1 VESIPYDPGICV
13 IGRARASE
21 VVESTSAQGNHSGAI
36 MLPLWFLPAVD
47 PYTFHAS
54 VTRKLKLFTR
64 CDKKPQPQPLCSQ
77 CVLWRFDRYLLS
89 TRSWRLMDYCAS
101 WLVIEL
107 LFLSLYVAQNFVV
120 PMAWR
125 KLQEP
130 LREGLPLTLNL
141 RARAGGTTS

>member
-1 VESIPYDPGICV
+1 
-13 IGRARASE
+13 
-21 VVESTSAQGNHSGAI
+21 
-36 MLPLWFLPAVD
+36 
-47 PYTFHAS
+47 
-54 VTRKLKLFTR
+54 
-64 CDKKPQPQPLCSQ
+64 
-77 CVLWRFDRYLLS
+77 
-89 TRSWRLMDYCAS
+89 MDYCAS